1 MKKILFI
8 AGLFLFPFLTQAA
21 TFHFEHPYEVKS
33 EETIITVFLD
43 TSGDKVNAIGGSFTL
58 PEGLSISKISTGGS
72 MLVLWIEQPKET
84 DGKVSFSGIIPGGYV
99 GDGKLFSFTL
109 KKSDLTQASLTF
121 TEGEVHRNDSEGTLI
136 SSRLLTTH
144 FAFSNST
151 DTTDVFADTTAPEK
165 FVLTIEQDD
174 SIGEGR
180 FVVFSTQDKGTGIQ
194 KYEWATSWFG
204 EPSKNSW
211 KEASG
216 QVFLTKMDLFKTVY
230 VRATDNAG
238 NSRVE
243 KVAGPYIYATRAFE
257 AIIVGIALWALFLF
271 VRRYLRQSL

>member
-8 AGLFLFPFLTQAA
+8 VGLFLSPFIAQAA
-21 TFHFEHPYEVKS
+21 TFHFDHPYEVTS
-33 EETIITVFLD
+33 EETIISVLLD
-43 TSGDKVNAIGGSFTL
+43 TSGDKVNAVGGSFTL
-58 PEGLSISKISTGGS
+58 PKGLSISKISTGGS
-72 MLVLWIEQPKET
+72 ILVLWVEQPKEL
-84 DGKVSFSGIIPGGYV
+84 DGTVSFSGIIPGGYV

-109 KKSDLTQASLTF
+109 KNSELTQVSLTF
-121 TEGEVHRNDSEGTLI
+121 TEGEVHRNDSEGTLVN
-136 SSRLLTTH
+136 SRLLTTH

-151 DTTDVFADTTAPEK
+151 GATDVFADTTAPEK
-165 FVLTIEQDD
+165 FVVTIEKDD
-174 SIGEGR
+174 SISEGR

-216 QVFLTKMDLFKTVY
+216 QVFLRKLDLFKTIY

-238 NSRVE
+238 NTRVE

-257 AIIVGIALWALFLF
+257 AIIIGIALWALFLF
-271 VRRYLRQSL
+271 VRRYLRQSS